1 MNTRMR
7 TKLGM
12 LAAIALLGVAA
23 PVLAQPHNGDH
34 HDDHHPAKGDDHHEG
49 KADDHHEGKGD
60 EHGNGRDHHPA
71 ASASALGGE
80 APSAAPPGSANPGLY
95 AKLDRL
101 RKFIEKRQRERRAA
115 LKDPKSWEDGRP
127 GRAAEHRSEIASTWG
142 NAVAAP
148 EAQAEL
154 KKHAERMA
162 KLNRILDLANEK
174 GDTALAARVQAVIQ
188 TEVDRD
194 AQFMETIQAKAGAK

>member
-1 MNTRMR
+1 MNTRTR

-23 PVLAQPHNGDH
+23 PVLAEPHK
-34 HDDHHPAKGDDHHEG
+34 DDHHHEGKADEHHEG
-49 KADDHHEGKGD
+49 KADDHD
-60 EHGNGRDHHPA
+60 NGRDHHPA
-71 ASASALGGE
+71 ASASALAGE
-80 APSAAPPGSANPGLY
+80 APSAAPPGSAGPGLDS
-95 AKLDRL
+95 KLERL

-115 LKDPKSWEDGRP
+115 LKDPKSWDDGRP
-127 GRAAEHRSEIASTWG
+127 GRALEHRSEIASTWG
-142 NAVAAP
+142 NAVAVP

-194 AQFMETIQAKAGAK
+194 AKVMQTIQAKAGAK

>member
-1 MNTRMR
+1 MNTRTR

-12 LAAIALLGVAA
+12 LAAIALLGIAA
-23 PVLAQPHNGDH
+23 PVLAEPHK
-34 HDDHHPAKGDDHHEG
+34 DDHHAGKGDDHHEG
-49 KADDHHEGKGD
+49 KADEHHEGKPD

-71 ASASALGGE
+71 ASASAMAGE
-80 APSAAPPGSANPGLY
+80 APSAAPPGSAGPGLDS
-95 AKLDRL
+95 KLAERL
-101 RKFIEKRQRERRAA
+101 HKFIEKRQRERRAA
-115 LKDPKSWEDGRP
+115 LKDPKSWDDGRP
-127 GRAAEHRSEIASTWG
+127 GRALEHRSEIASTWG
-142 NAVAAP
+142 NAVAVP

-174 GDTALAARVQAVIQ
+174 GDTALATRVQAVIQ

-194 AQFMETIQAKAGAK
+194 AQFMQTIQAKAGAK